1 MFKWDVI
8 VWPHTHTHT
17 RARARHGTVCT
28 HTTWLSDG
36 RCVCVCVHNNNNE
49 IFEAAES
56 LCNGRA
62 RIHTIFVHTQIALY
76 PRSWGCLQPDLIA
89 GGSII
94 LWYTQPETRTWLA
107 VILLLLLHRSCIFSF
122 SLSFSLSLSPL
133 IYFGIYTYIIYKPR
147 RRRGMWW
154 GT

>member
-17 RARARHGTVCT
+17 HTHARTRATRHCIYTHDATERRTVCV
-28 HTTWLSDG
+28 
-36 RCVCVCVHNNNNE
+36 CVCVCVHNNNNNNE

-62 RIHTIFVHTQIALY
+62 CIHTIFVHTQIVLY
-76 PRSWGCLQPDLIA
+76 PRSWGCLQPDLIT

-94 LWYTQPETRTWLA
+94 LWYTQPETYVTGCYIIVVIALQLY
-107 VILLLLLHRSCIFSF
+107 ILLFTLVL
-122 SLSFSLSLSPL
+122 SLSLSL
-133 IYFGIYTYIIYKPR
+133 SSHTLEYIYIGNAI
-147 RRRGMWW
+147 
-154 GT
+154 